1 VEDHP
6 IAPRAGKIEKEL
18 IAHDHKR
25 TDPYY
30 WLNDRDNPEVIRY
43 LKTENDY
50 TEKVMK
56 HTVAFQE
63 TLYKEIVGRIK
74 QTDESVPYLSNGYWY
89 YLRYEE
95 GREYP
100 IHCRKKETLEAA
112 EEIMLDVNVMAEGH
126 DYYQVVGLNV
136 SPDNRL
142 LAFGVDPVSRRQYT
156 IYIKDLHT
164 GELLDVEIT
173 QTTGG
178 STWAN
183 DSKTLF
189 YTKKDERTL
198 RSHQIYRHI
207 LGSASADVLIYE
219 EKDDTF
225 YTGIY
230 KTRSDRFLVI
240 WSGSTLTNDYRILDA
255 DTPEGEFRPF
265 TLRERGL
272 EYSIEHFEDKFYVVT
287 NLEAQNF
294 RLMETPVDRTDWSHW
309 KEVIAHRPDVLLEGV
324 EAFREYL
331 VVEERK
337 NGLTELRIIHQ
348 KTGKEHYL
356 DFGEEAYTSYVSV
369 NREFDTTVLR
379 YGYTSLTTPN
389 STFDY
394 NMASGEKTLLK
405 QQEIVGGYDPAL
417 YETRRLYA
425 KARDGVK
432 VPLSLVYKK
441 DLKREAGNPALL
453 YGYGSYGAT
462 IDPTFSSVRLSLLDR
477 GFVFAIAHVRGG
489 QMLGRP
495 WYEDGKMF
503 KKKNT
508 FNDFIDCAEHLTATG
523 YTDPSR
529 LFAMGG
535 SAGGLLMGVVINERP
550 DLWKGV
556 VAAVPFVD
564 VMTTMLDENIPLTT
578 GEYDE
583 WGNPNEKQSY
593 DYMLSYSPYDNV
605 KAVSYPNLLITT
617 GLHDSQVQ
625 YWEPAKWVAKLRDL
639 KTDSNRLLLKIN
651 METGHGG
658 ASGRF
663 EQYRETA
670 LEYAFILDLA
680 EIKE

>member
-1 VEDHP
+1 MEDHP

>member
-1 VEDHP
+1 MADHP
-6 IAPRAGKIEKEL
+6 IAPRAEKIEKEL
-18 IAHDHKR
+18 ITHDHKR

-43 LKTENDY
+43 LKAENDY

-63 TLYKEIVGRIK
+63 TLYKEIIGRIK

-126 DYYQVVGLNV
+126 DYYQVVGLNI

-189 YTKKDERTL
+189 YTKKDEQTL

-255 DTPEGEFRPF
+255 DTPESEFRPF
-265 TLRERGL
+265 TPRERGL

-294 RLMETPVDRTDWSHW
+294 RLMETQTDRTDRSHW

-356 DFGEEAYTSYVSV
+356 DFGEEAYTAYVSV
-369 NREFDTTVLR
+369 NKEFDTSVLR

-389 STFDY
+389 SIFDY

-405 QQEIVGGYDPAL
+405 QQEIVGGYDPAM

-508 FNDFIDCAEHLTATG
+508 FNDFVDCAEHLTATG
-523 YTDPSR
+523 YADPSR

-605 KAVSYPNLLITT
+605 KVASYPNLLVTT

-639 KTDSNRLLLKIN
+639 KTDSNRLLLKTN